1 MNIFYAEIEWNV
13 ILVQIAKNWP
23 NSACLESLNYNK
35 FLDDLTAAH
44 WKVRHLGEI
53 VLDASNEIIDDES
66 SSGYSSVGVCR
77 K

>member
-1 MNIFYAEIEWNV
+1 MKCHFGANC
-13 ILVQIAKNWP
+13 KNWP
-23 NSACLESLNYNK
+23 NSACLESLHYNK

-44 WKVRHLGEI
+44 WKVRNWGEI
-53 VLDASNEIIDDES
+53 VLDASNEIRDDES